1 MARELWWAFAAVAVA
16 CFWLAMAAVLAA
28 RRPLEP
34 AELAAWASGHGLEGV
49 ADRRLEPAAR
59 YLGRSRLCRTVGGA
73 VPFVAGTVA
82 PALWA
87 ATRGLP
93 APWPLGLFG
102 TRSWLAGYLAGVL
115 VAEYRWARPRTG
127 VVRSAALVPRRL
139 GDYLPARVV
148 AGMRLAALATVA
160 LVPLLAWGPLA
171 APVPVR
177 GLVVGGRGG
186 ALATAALAVAVAV
199 AVELAAR
206 RLVGRPQPAADPE
219 ALAVDDALRS
229 TSVHAVAGAGLAI
242 VLLSLSV
249 QVGLVA
255 ANLGGG
261 PGRTAVVAL
270 SWACAAAALAAW
282 IRVGHPRRWAVRRVL
297 ARDAGGPGRA

>member
-1 MARELWWAFAAVAVA
+1 MGWAFVVVAVA
-16 CFWLAMAAVLAA
+16 CLWLAVAGVLAA

-34 AELAAWASGHGLEGV
+34 AELAAWASGHGLEGLP
-49 ADRRLEPAAR
+49 DRRLEPAAR
-59 YLGRSRLCRTVGGA
+59 YLGRSRLYRTVGGA
-73 VPFVAGTVA
+73 VPFAAGTVA
-82 PALWA
+82 PSLWA
-87 ATRGLP
+87 ATQGLP
-93 APWPLGLFG
+93 APWPLALFG
-102 TRSWLAGYLAGVL
+102 VRSWLAGYLAGVL

-139 GDYLPARVV
+139 GDYLPVRVV
-148 AGMRLAALATVA
+148 AGMRLAALAVSA

-171 APVPVR
+171 AVPVR

-186 ALATAALAVAVAV
+186 ALATAALALAVAA
-199 AVELAAR
+199 AVELALR

-219 ALAVDDALRS
+219 ELAVDDALRS

-282 IRVGHPRRWAVRRVL
+282 IRVGHPRRWAVRRVP
-297 ARDAGGPGRA
+297 ARDAGRPGRA

>member
-1 MARELWWAFAAVAVA
+1 MARDLWWAFAAVAVA
-16 CFWLAMAAVLAA
+16 CLWLAVAAL
-28 RRPLEP
+28 L
-34 AELAAWASGHGLEGV
+34 
-49 ADRRLEPAAR
+49 ADRRLEPATR
-59 YLGRSRLCRTVGGA
+59 YLRRSRLCRTVGGA
-73 VPFVAGTVA
+73 
-82 PALWA
+82 
-87 ATRGLP
+87 
-93 APWPLGLFG
+93 
-102 TRSWLAGYLAGVL
+102 
-115 VAEYRWARPRTG
+115 
-127 VVRSAALVPRRL
+127 AALVPRRL

-148 AGMRLAALATVA
+148 TGMRLAALATVA

-186 ALATAALAVAVAV
+186 AMATATLAVAMAA
-199 AVELAAR
+199 AVELAVR

-242 VLLSLSV
+242 VLLSLSL

-255 ANLGGG
+255 ANLAGG

-282 IRVGHPRRWAVRRVL
+282 VRVGHSRRWTVRRVL

>member
-1 MARELWWAFAAVAVA
+1 MGRDLWWAFVAVAVA
-16 CFWLAMAAVLAA
+16 CLWLAVAAVLAA

-34 AELAAWASGHGLEGV
+34 AELAAWASGHDLECLP
-49 ADRRLEPAAR
+49 DRWLEPAAR
-59 YLGRSRLCRTVGGA
+59 YLRRSRLSRTVGGA

-87 ATRGLP
+87 ATQGLP
-93 APWPLGLFG
+93 TPWPLALFG
-102 TRSWLAGYLAGVL
+102 VRTWLAGYLIGVL
-115 VAEYRWARPRTG
+115 VAEYRWTRPRSG

-139 GDYLPARVV
+139 GDYLPVRAVI
-148 AGMRLAALATVA
+148 GMRLAALAVAA
-160 LVPLLAWGPLA
+160 LVPLLAWGPLT
-171 APVPVR
+171 PVPVR
-177 GLVVGGRGG
+177 ELVLGGRGG
-186 ALATAALAVAVAV
+186 ALATATLALAAAA
-199 AVELAAR
+199 AVEVTVR
-206 RLVGRPQPAADPE
+206 RLVGRPQPATDSE
-219 ALAVDDALRS
+219 ELAVDDALSS

-270 SWACAAAALAAW
+270 SWGCAAAAVAAW
-282 IRVGHPRRWAVRRVL
+282 ARVGHPRRWAVRRVL
-297 ARDAGGPGRA
+297 ARDAGRLSGA

>member
-1 MARELWWAFAAVAVA
+1 MARDLWWAFAALAVA
-16 CFWLAMAAVLAA
+16 CLWLAVAAVLAA

-34 AELAAWASGHGLEGV
+34 AALAAWASGHGLEGV

-59 YLGRSRLCRTVGGA
+59 YLRRSRLSRTVGGA
-73 VPFVAGTVA
+73 VPFVAGTA
-82 PALWA
+82 TPALWA

-93 APWPLGLFG
+93 APWPLALFG
-102 TRSWLAGYLAGVL
+102 ARSWLAGYLAGVL

-139 GDYLPARVV
+139 GDYLPVRVV

-160 LVPLLAWGPLA
+160 LVPLLAWGPLTP
-171 APVPVR
+171 APVR
-177 GLVVGGRGG
+177 ELVVGGRGG
-186 ALATAALAVAVAV
+186 ALATAALAVAVAA
-199 AVELAAR
+199 AVELAVR

-282 IRVGHPRRWAVRRVL
+282 IRVGHPRRWTVRRVL
-297 ARDAGGPGRA
+297 ARDAGRPGQT

>member
-1 MARELWWAFAAVAVA
+1 MGRELWWAFVAVAVA
-16 CFWLAMAAVLAA
+16 CLWLAVAGVLAA

-34 AELAAWASGHGLEGV
+34 VELAAWASGHGLEGLP
-49 ADRRLEPAAR
+49 DRRLEPAAR
-59 YLGRSRLCRTVGGA
+59 YLRRSRLSRTVGGA
-73 VPFVAGTVA
+73 IPFVAGTVLYG
-82 PALWA
+82 LWA

-102 TRSWLAGYLAGVL
+102 ARSWLAGYLAGVL
-115 VAEYRWARPRTG
+115 VAEYRWARPRSG

-139 GDYLPARVV
+139 GNYLPVRAV
-148 AGMRLAALATVA
+148 AGMRLAALVVAA
-160 LVPLLAWGPLA
+160 LVPLLAWGPLV
-171 APVPVR
+171 PVPVR
-177 GLVVGGRGG
+177 GLVLGGRGG
-186 ALATAALAVAVAV
+186 ALATAALALAVAA
-199 AVELAAR
+199 AVELLLR
-206 RLVGRPQPAADPE
+206 GLVGRPQPAADPE
-219 ALAVDDALRS
+219 ELAVDDALRS

-270 SWACAAAALAAW
+270 SWGCAAAAVAAW
-282 IRVGHPRRWAVRRVL
+282 ARVGHPRRWTVRRVL
-297 ARDAGGPGRA
+297 APDAGRLGGT

>member
-1 MARELWWAFAAVAVA
+1 MARDLWWAFAAVAA
-16 CFWLAMAAVLAA
+16 GCLWLAVAAVLAA

-34 AELAAWASGHGLEGV
+34 GELTAWASGHGLEGV

-59 YLGRSRLCRTVGGA
+59 YLGRSRLYRTVGGA
-73 VPFVAGTVA
+73 VPFAAGTVA

-102 TRSWLAGYLAGVL
+102 ARSWLAGYLAGVL

-139 GDYLPARVV
+139 GDYLPVRVV
-148 AGMRLAALATVA
+148 AAMRLAALAVSA

-171 APVPVR
+171 PVPVR
-177 GLVVGGRGG
+177 ALVLGGRGG
-186 ALATAALAVAVAV
+186 ALATAALALAVAA
-199 AVELAAR
+199 AVELALR

-219 ALAVDDALRS
+219 ELAVDDALRS

-261 PGRTAVVAL
+261 PGRTAVVTL
-270 SWACAAAALAAW
+270 SWGCAAAAVAAW
-282 IRVGHPRRWAVRRVL
+282 TRVGHPRRWAVRRVL
-297 ARDAGGPGRA
+297 DRDAGRLSGA

>member
-1 MARELWWAFAAVAVA
+1 MGRELWWAFVAVA
-16 CFWLAMAAVLAA
+16 MACLWLAVAAVLAA
-28 RRPLEP
+28 RRPLAP
-34 AELAAWASGHGLEGV
+34 AELATWASGHGLEGLP
-49 ADRRLEPAAR
+49 DRRLEPAAR
-59 YLGRSRLCRTVGGA
+59 YLRRSRLSRTVGGA

-93 APWPLGLFG
+93 APWPLALFG
-102 TRSWLAGYLAGVL
+102 VRSWLAGYLAGVL
-115 VAEYRWARPRTG
+115 VAEYRWARPRSG

-139 GDYLPARVV
+139 GDYLPFRAV
-148 AGMRLAALATVA
+148 AGMRLAALAVAA
-160 LVPLLAWGPLA
+160 LVPLLAWGPLT
-171 APVPVR
+171 PVPVR
-177 GLVVGGRGG
+177 ELVLGGRGG
-186 ALATAALAVAVAV
+186 ALATAALALTVAA
-199 AVELAAR
+199 AVELAVR

-219 ALAVDDALRS
+219 ELAIDDALRS
-229 TSVHAVAGAGLAI
+229 TSVHAVAGAGLAF

-270 SWACAAAALAAW
+270 SWSCAAAAVAAW
-282 IRVGHPRRWAVRRVL
+282 ARVGHPRRWAMRRVL
-297 ARDAGGPGRA
+297 ASDAGQLGGT